1 MAKLRNLVLLALG
14 CNGVI
19 AGATKSVPARTFGQ
33 CQRKTANPLDGCPDG
48 TIYVSQIDKRAKFQ
62 SIQGAISSLR
72 NDTTSHVILIAPG
85 IYTEQLNV
93 TRQGPL
99 TLLGVSD
106 RPVRGE
112 PYADISYEAPHAND
126 VQIYWNSA
134 NHDAIF
140 PDNVYTGVLT
150 VGPNLNATLTGSG
163 PTGFPVPGDTPF
175 GCTDFRAYNIDFRN
189 EYAPYSNGPAHAVGI
204 SRANAGFYSCG
215 FYSWQDTVY
224 IGKLGNAYFYDSV
237 VAGQTDFLYGFGTLF
252 IDSSSLSLR
261 NCGGGITAWKGTNT
275 TFANKYGVYI
285 SDSQLLAANSSIA
298 PIITDK
304 CSLGRP
310 WNALHR
316 SLFMNT
322 YFDASVLPAGYTQW
336 AGQPNGNF
344 GVNTTMAVYKVN
356 GPGYDEEAERAN
368 NITAVFTAKE
378 AKPYLRPVDV
388 FMTPEGKQPNIKWI
402 DPSVLFSASTRFVS
416 YSINLT
422 SRKRM

>member
-1 MAKLRNLVLLALG
+1 MALLRGVLLLTLG
-14 CNGVI
+14 FSE
-19 AGATKSVPARTFGQ
+19 ATASITRSTPAQTYKLCQKRT
-33 CQRKTANPLDGCPDG
+33 TNPLDGCPTG
-48 TIYVSQIDKRAKFQ
+48 TIYVSPTDESAEFQ
-62 SIQGAISSLR
+62 TIQSAISSLP
-72 NDTTSHVILIAPG
+72 NDTSSHVILIAPG
-85 IYTEQLNV
+85 VYTEQLNV

-106 RPVRGE
+106 RPSRRE
-112 PYADISYEAPHAND
+112 TYADITYDSAHEND

-140 PDNVYTGVLT
+140 SDNVYTGVLT

-163 PTGFPVPGDTPF
+163 PTGFPVPDDTPF

-189 EYAPYSNGPAHAVGI
+189 EYAPYSDGPAHAVGV

-224 IGKLGNAYFYDSV
+224 IGKLGNAYFYDTV

-252 IDSSSLSLR
+252 IERSTLSLR

-285 SDSQLLAANSSIA
+285 SNSQLLAANSSIV
-298 PIITDK
+298 PIIIDK

-310 WNALHR
+310 WNAEQR

-322 YFDASVLPAGYTQW
+322 YFDPSILPAGYTVW
-336 AGQPNGNF
+336 AGQPNGNI
-344 GVNTTMAVYKVN
+344 GVNTTMAVYNVF
-356 GPGYDEEAERAN
+356 GPGYDAIAEKASNITKIFGEKEAEPFR
-368 NITAVFTAKE
+368 
-378 AKPYLRPVDV
+378 RPVDV
-388 FMTPEGKQPNIKWI
+388 FMTPEGTQPNTKWI
-402 DPSVLFSASTRFVS
+402 DPSVL
-416 YSINLT
+416 LP
-422 SRKRM
+422 SR